1 MNLLNRNSKTYKNN
15 IVLNENIDLYK
26 SLLINDY
33 KFYLSEQMLFKVDG
47 TSMANSL
54 EVRSPFLD
62 HYLIQYIISHST
74 SYLNLNQPKIILK
87 DLLRP
92 DFSENFINR
101 EKQGFVFNLES
112 WVYKNLEVINET
124 FENGMIVG
132 SYFENPIK
140 KLSIYKS
147 RINAL
152 RIWKLFTLENYL
164 LQFNQSS

>member
-1 MNLLNRNSKTYKNN
+1 MK
-15 IVLNENIDLYK
+15 D
-26 SLLINDY
+26 
-33 KFYLSEQMLFKVDG
+33 
-47 TSMANSL
+47 
-54 EVRSPFLD
+54 
-62 HYLIQYIISHST
+62 
-74 SYLNLNQPKIILK
+74 ILK
-87 DLLRP
+87 QTLVKILLY
-92 DFSENFINR
+92 R

-152 RIWKLFTLENYL
+152 RIWKLFTLENYFM
-164 LQFNQSS
+164 QFNQSS

>member
-1 MNLLNRNSKTYKNN
+1 M
-15 IVLNENIDLYK
+15 
-26 SLLINDY
+26 
-33 KFYLSEQMLFKVDG
+33 
-47 TSMANSL
+47 
-54 EVRSPFLD
+54 
-62 HYLIQYIISHST
+62 IQYIISHST

-164 LQFNQSS
+164 LQFYQSS